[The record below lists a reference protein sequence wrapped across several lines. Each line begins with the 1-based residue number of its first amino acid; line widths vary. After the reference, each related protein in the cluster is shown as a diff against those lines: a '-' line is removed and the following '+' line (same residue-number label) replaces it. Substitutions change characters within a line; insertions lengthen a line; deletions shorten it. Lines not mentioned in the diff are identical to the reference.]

1 MRPFLSL
8 PADPDEDAKWPEY
21 LERSKSFQN
30 VQLEAFDKELAQHPR
45 MHVGEDGKDRAAE
58 MRRRLQQLTEAAPP
72 TDTYHAPALIY
83 YFD

>member
-1 MRPFLSL
+1 M
-8 PADPDEDAKWPEY
+8 
-21 LERSKSFQN
+21 
-30 VQLEAFDKELAQHPR
+30 QLEAFDKELAQHPR